1 MGHVTSYL
9 LGGFAAV
16 SSWAMVAPGD
26 SATPSFVDIFRA
38 PDQAASET
46 VMRAAKGDRKGD
58 RLPPAVSQQA
68 LPDVG
73 VRRIVTSIEVVGID
87 DASIL
92 YRDRDGNILYRT
104 DPVRNVTVIAKGVKL
119 PEVTVRQGDRSPT
132 TPVPMTVP
140 DAGKPAKLPV
150 GCEPAASPIA
160 SPHLSHLTGLC
171 LAALDTDALAPR

>member
-16 SSWAMVAPGD
+16 TSWAMVAPSE
-26 SATPSFVDIFRA
+26 SAAPSFADIFRA

-46 VMRAAKGDRKGD
+46 VMRATKGD
-58 RLPPAVSQQA
+58 RLATAASQQA
-68 LPDVG
+68 LPDAG
-73 VRRIVTSIEVVGID
+73 VRRIVTSIEVVGVD

-140 DAGKPAKLPV
+140 DAGKPAKLPI

-160 SPHLSHLTGLC
+160 SPHLSHLSGLC
-171 LAALDTDALAPR
+171 LAALDTDALTLR

>member
-16 SSWAMVAPGD
+16 TSWAMVAPGD
-26 SATPSFVDIFRA
+26 YSAPSFADIFRA
-38 PDQAASET
+38 PDRTVSET
-46 VMRAAKGDRKGD
+46 VLRTAKGDR
-58 RLPPAVSQQA
+58 LTPAASQQA
-68 LPDVG
+68 LPDAG
-73 VRRIVTSIEVVGID
+73 VKRIVTMIEVVGVD
-87 DASIL
+87 DTSIL

-140 DAGKPAKLPV
+140 DAGKPAKLPI

-160 SPHLSHLTGLC
+160 APQLSHLSGLC
-171 LAALDTDALAPR
+171 LAALDTDALALR